1 MKQVD
6 EVIKLIQSVKDVEE
20 DTRYEEEEEIFDEQL
35 LGEENVCRDVFDIWQ
50 DNGMT
55 VEANC

>member
-20 DTRYEEEEEIFDEQL
+20 DTRYEEEEEIFDE
-35 LGEENVCRDVFDIWQ
+35 
-50 DNGMT
+50 
-55 VEANC
+55 